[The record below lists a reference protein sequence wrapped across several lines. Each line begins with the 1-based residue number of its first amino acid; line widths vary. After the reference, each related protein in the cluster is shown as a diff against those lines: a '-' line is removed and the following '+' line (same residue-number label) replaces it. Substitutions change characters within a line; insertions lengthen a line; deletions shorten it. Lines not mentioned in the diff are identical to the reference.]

1 MKLQDALNRFLEYCQ
16 IEKGKSQKTL
26 ENYRHY
32 LTRFLKFTKNISV
45 AKITP
50 KTIRTY
56 RLHLLT
62 IRNSDGEVISTK
74 TQNYHLI
81 ALRSLLKFLQKNNIS
96 TLSPVQIELIKQ
108 PHQLP
113 NFLEKD
119 EIEQLL
125 SLTANPKNLNEL
137 RDLAILH
144 LLFST
149 GLRVSEL
156 AKLSKDDISYRR
168 QEISITGK
176 GGKSRVVFLSNDAV
190 TYLENYLSAR
200 QDIDP
205 SLFVSHHQK
214 HNQVNS
220 LTPRTI
226 QRIIKK
232 LGKKA
237 GIVKPITP
245 HILRHSFATDL
256 LINGA
261 DLRSV
266 QSLLGHSSIT
276 TTQIY
281 THLTDKHLKE
291 IHEKYHNKSQKEK
304 V

>member
-1 MKLQDALNRFLEYCQ
+1 MKLQDAINRFLEYCQ

-26 ENYRHY
+26 ENYEHY
-32 LTRFLKFTKNISV
+32 LTRFLNFTKNISV

-62 IRNSDGEVISTK
+62 IQNPDNETIAVK

-81 ALRSLLKFLQKNNIS
+81 ALRSLLKFLQKNDVP
-96 TLSPVQIELIKQ
+96 TLSPEKIELIKQ
-108 PHQLP
+108 HHQLP
-113 NFLEKD
+113 IFLEKD
-119 EIEQLL
+119 EVEQLL
-125 SLTANPKNLNEL
+125 ALKANPKNLSEL
-137 RDLAILH
+137 RDIAILH

-156 AKLSKDDISYRR
+156 AKLTKEDISSKR

-176 GGKSRVVFLSNDAV
+176 GGKSRVVFLSPLAIE
-190 TYLENYLSAR
+190 TMQHYIQAR
-200 QDIDP
+200 QDINP
-205 SLFVSHHQK
+205 HLFVSHHRK
-214 HNQVNS
+214 NNQVDP
-220 LTPRTI
+220 LTPRSI

-237 GIVKPITP
+237 GIVKKITP

-291 IHEKYHNKSQKEK
+291 VHDKFHHKSAEA
-304 V
+304 

>member
-1 MKLQDALNRFLEYCQ
+1 MKLEDAILRFLEYCQ
-16 IEKGKSQKTL
+16 IEKGKSPKTL

-62 IRNSDGEVISTK
+62 IKNQNDETISIK

-81 ALRSLLKFLQKNNIS
+81 ALRSLLKYLQKNNIS

-108 PHQLP
+108 PLELP

-119 EIEQLL
+119 EINLLL
-125 SLTANPKNLNEL
+125 SLKIDPKNLSEL
-137 RDLAILH
+137 RDIAILH

-156 AKLSKDDISYRR
+156 ARLSKEDLSFSR
-168 QEISITGK
+168 QEISVTGK
-176 GGKSRVVFLSNDAV
+176 GGKSRVVFLSSEAIDH
-190 TYLENYLSAR
+190 LQNYLQAR
-200 QDIDP
+200 TDIDP
-205 SLFVSHHQK
+205 RLFVSHHLK
-214 HNQVNS
+214 NQVVNP

-237 GIVKPITP
+237 GIVKKITP
-245 HILRHSFATDL
+245 HVLRHSFATDL

-261 DLRSV
+261 DIRSV

-291 IHEKYHNKSQKEK
+291 IHEKYHNINSLKT
-304 V
+304 